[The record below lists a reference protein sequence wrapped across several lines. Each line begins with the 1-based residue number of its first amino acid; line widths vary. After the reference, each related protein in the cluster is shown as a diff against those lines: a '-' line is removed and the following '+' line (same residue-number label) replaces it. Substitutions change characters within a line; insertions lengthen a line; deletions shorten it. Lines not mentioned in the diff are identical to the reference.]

1 MLYCINDDTIDL
13 DLLIIENCGPSYS
26 IFKRILSK
34 NFGSIRYL
42 LRNIQPKKK
51 VDINNYSDSIYLN
64 FDLRDKGIVFYFR
77 FMNTEYVEFCNY
89 NRLSF
94 QTSDQI
100 FTLQTDS
107 NIYDFKILNISKHLI
122 FIDRLY
128 KFKMTKL

>member
-42 LRNIQPKKK
+42 LRNIQPKTK

-128 KFKMTKL
+128 KFKMIK